1 MRSFRP
7 YLLLTIAFLA
17 MAIIGHGVFL
27 FQWTQNQF
35 MAGPNDGLAQM
46 MPFKQ
51 LLYDH
56 YTQGEFFYSFD
67 FGLGAGIFSELSYYF
82 STSFVYISTLV
93 IVYLLDSLQLIGDP
107 DVLFWANASVFISVA
122 RLTIVLIVTY
132 TLFRYMRIS
141 RLSAFVGASIY
152 GISGMYFRHAAF
164 WEFFA
169 DAFIWLPLLIFGA
182 EKIFREQKPG
192 WFMFA
197 IAISMID
204 NFYFA
209 YINFLLA
216 GIYILFR
223 LFIPLEKME
232 TKWKKAIVLFLI
244 AGLIGAGMSMVSFIP
259 SVYAFLNNHRP
270 AFQQDILWFEETE
283 NILFMSR
290 YILLPAM
297 FMLFL
302 FIPALYKLQRFRLFA
317 LIGIL
322 TIVLYHSPMVGSI
335 FNGFSAPQHRWEYFM
350 SFVAA
355 GAIASGLDHLHKLRL
370 KDVAPAAI
378 LTALLYGWF
387 AWRDEALEFTT
398 LYPRLALAGL
408 VLTLAAV
415 LAAPAI
421 RQRSQKPLLAA
432 VLLALVLTTA
442 NVYQSEK
449 LLDNADIADV
459 DEALITGEDYDNA
472 EVRALI
478 DEIQG
483 RETSEMY
490 RIDWMEGVRNNTPI
504 VQDFQGLSAYSSIL
518 NKNLLYFYL
527 YDLEIDMQRES
538 VSRYA
543 TLGNRSNLHSLLQGN
558 YAIRERDDPNVP
570 YGFRKFAAT
579 DNFIAYQNRYPLPFA
594 RPAFQVYQESQLTDE
609 PPLLREHAMLSGI
622 VLDETTETE
631 PLPDRFPGEADYEI
645 GEMGASYEDGVLDI
659 SEETGGIDL
668 LLDEVP
674 EEGDLYI
681 SFHLEN
687 TAADQGFPLEINEY
701 RTTRKSNQSIYKTF
715 VDDLTIRVEA
725 AQKIEI
731 RMPEGKYELTDIE
744 IVKEPY
750 ALLREQNALADRT
763 SNLKIDGSQVDV
775 TYDNQDGA
783 PYLNLSIPYE
793 RGWQATI
800 NDEPVDV
807 LKANYAFLAVPL
819 EDGMNEIELR
829 YRPPFFLPSLFIS
842 MLSLALGLFW
852 LRRRKR
858 NEARGYEP
866 KDTMTN

>member
-7 YLLLTIAFLA
+7 YLLLTVAFLA

-51 LLYDH
+51 LLYEQ
-56 YTQGEFFYSFD
+56 YTHGEFFYSFD

-82 STSFVYISTLV
+82 STSFVYIATLV
-93 IVYLLDSLQLIGDP
+93 IVYLFDIVGLIGDP
-107 DVLFWANASVFISVA
+107 DVLFWANASVFISIA

-132 TLFRYMRIS
+132 TLFRYMRIT

-182 EKIFREQKPG
+182 EKIFREQKPS

-209 YINFLLA
+209 YINFLLV

-223 LFIPLEKME
+223 LFIPLEKTE
-232 TKWKKAIVLFLI
+232 TKWKKSIVLFLT
-244 AGLIGAGMSMVSFIP
+244 AGLIGAGISMVSFIP

-302 FIPALYKLQRFRLFA
+302 FIPSLYKLQRFRLFA
-317 LIGIL
+317 LIGIV
-322 TIVLYHSPMVGSI
+322 TIMLYHSPMVGSI
-335 FNGFSAPQHRWEYFM
+335 FNGFSAPQHRWEYFI
-350 SFVAA
+350 SLAAA
-355 GAIASGLDHLHKLRL
+355 GAIASGLDRFHKLHL
-370 KDVAPAAI
+370 KEVVPAAI
-378 LTALLYGWF
+378 LTALFYGWF
-387 AWRDEALEFTT
+387 SWRDEALEFTT
-398 LYPRLALAGL
+398 LYPRLAVAGL
-408 VLTLAAV
+408 VLTLAAT
-415 LAAPAI
+415 LAALAI
-421 RQRSQKPLLAA
+421 RQQLQKPLLAA

-449 LLDNADIADV
+449 LLDNADVADV
-459 DEALITGEDYDNA
+459 DEALITGENYDNE
-472 EVRALI
+472 EVHALI
-478 DEIQG
+478 DEIQE

-504 VQDFQGLSAYSSIL
+504 VQDFQGLSAYSSLL

-558 YAIRERDDPNVP
+558 YAIRTKDDPNVP
-570 YGFRKFAAT
+570 FGFRKFAAT
-579 DNFIAYQNRYPLPFA
+579 ENFIAYQNRYPLPFA

-622 VLDETTETE
+622 VLDETAETE

-645 GEMGASYEDGVLDI
+645 EEMGASYEDGVLDI
-659 SEETGGIDL
+659 SQETGGIDL
-668 LLDEVP
+668 LLNEVP

-687 TAADQGFPLEINEY
+687 MATDQGFPLEINEY

-725 AQKIEI
+725 AQKIQI
-731 RMPEGKYELTDIE
+731 RMPEGTYKLTDIE

-750 ALLREQNALADRT
+750 TLLREQNALADRT
-763 SNLKIDGSQVDV
+763 SNLEIDGSRVDV
-775 TYDNQDGA
+775 AYDNQEGA
-783 PYLNLSIPYE
+783 PFLNLSIPYE
-793 RGWQATI
+793 RGWQAAI
-800 NDEPVDV
+800 NGEPVDV

-819 EDGMNEIELR
+819 KDGMNEIELR
-829 YRPPFFLPSLFIS
+829 YHPPFFLSSLFIS
-842 MLSLALGLFW
+842 LLSLATGLFW
-852 LRRRKR
+852 LRKRKR
-858 NEARGYEP
+858 NSTHKHEP

>member
-7 YLLLTIAFLA
+7 YLLLTAAFLA
-17 MAIIGHGVFL
+17 MAAIGHGVFL
-27 FQWTQNQF
+27 FQWTQNQY

-56 YTQGEFFYSFD
+56 YTRGEFFYSFD

-82 STSFVYISTLV
+82 STSFVYITTLL
-93 IVYLLDSLQLIGDP
+93 IVYLLDALQLIGDP

-122 RLTIVLIVTY
+122 RLSIVLIAAY
-132 TLFRYMRIS
+132 ALFRYMRIT
-141 RLSAFVGASIY
+141 RLSAFIGASIY

-197 IAISMID
+197 VAIAMID

-209 YINFLLA
+209 YINFLLT

-223 LFIPLEKME
+223 LFIPLEKTE

-244 AGLIGAGMSMVSFIP
+244 SGLVGAGISMVSFIP

-270 AFQQDILWFEETE
+270 EFQQDILWFEETE

-297 FMLFL
+297 FVLFL
-302 FIPALYKLQRFRLFA
+302 FIPTLYKVHRFRLFA
-317 LIGIL
+317 LVGIF
-322 TIVLYHSPMVGSI
+322 TAVLYHSPMVGSI
-335 FNGFSAPQHRWEYFM
+335 FNGFSAPQHRWEYLI

-355 GAIASGLDHLHKLRL
+355 GAIASGLDYFHKLRL
-370 KDVAPAAI
+370 KEIVPAAV

-387 AWRDEALEFTT
+387 AWQDEALEFTT

-408 VLTLAAV
+408 VVTLAAA
-415 LAAPAI
+415 LAAPAFQ
-421 RQRSQKPLLAA
+421 QRYQKPLLAF
-432 VLLALVLTTA
+432 VLLALVLATA

-449 LLDNADIADV
+449 LLDNADVADV
-459 DEALITGEDYDNA
+459 DEALITGEDYDNQ
-472 EVRALI
+472 EVRTLI
-478 DEIQG
+478 DEIQE
-483 RETSEMY
+483 RETAEMY

-504 VQDFQGLSAYSSIL
+504 VQEFQGLSAYSSIL

-527 YDLEIDMQRES
+527 YDLEIDMGRES

-558 YAIRERDDPNVP
+558 YAIRERNDPNVP
-570 YGFRKFAAT
+570 FGFRKFAAT
-579 DNFIAYQNRYPLPFA
+579 ENFIAYQNRYPLPFA
-594 RPAFQVYQESQLTDE
+594 RPAFQVYQESQLTNE

-622 VLDETTETE
+622 VLDENISPE
-631 PLPDRFPGEADYEI
+631 PLPDRFPGEADYRVE
-645 GEMGASYEDGVLDI
+645 EADASYDEGLLEI
-659 SEETGGIDL
+659 SDETGGIDL

-687 TAADQGFPLEINEY
+687 TAADQGFPLEVNEY

-715 VDDLTIRVEA
+715 VDDLTIRIKA
-725 AQKIEI
+725 AERIEI
-731 RMPEGKYELTDIE
+731 RMPEGTYKLTDIE

-763 SNLKIDGSQVDV
+763 SHLKIDGSQVDV
-775 TYDNQDGA
+775 TYDNQEDA
-783 PYLNLSIPYE
+783 PFLNLSIPYE

-800 NDEPVDV
+800 NGEPVDV

-819 EDGMNEIELR
+819 KDGMNEIELR
-829 YRPPFFLPSLFIS
+829 YRPPFFLASLSIS
-842 MLSLALGLFW
+842 LVSLASGLLW
-852 LRRRKR
+852 LRRRKQ
-858 NEARGYEP
+858 NGYDRHEP

>member
-7 YLLLTIAFLA
+7 YLLLTVAFLA

-27 FQWTQNQF
+27 FQWTQNQY

-46 MPFKQ
+46 MPFKH

-82 STSFVYISTLV
+82 STSFVYLSTLI
-93 IVYLLDSLQLIGDP
+93 IVYLLESLKLIGVP
-107 DVLFWANASVFISVA
+107 DVLFWANASVFISIA
-122 RLTIVLIVTY
+122 RLAIVLIVTY

-141 RLSAFVGASIY
+141 RISAVVGASIY
-152 GISGMYFRHAAF
+152 GLSGMYFRHAAF

-197 IAISMID
+197 VAIAMID

-209 YINFLLA
+209 YINFLLT
-216 GIYILFR
+216 GIYIVFR
-223 LFIPLEKME
+223 LFIPLEKTE
-232 TKWKKAIVLFLI
+232 TKWKQAILWFLM
-244 AGLIGAGMSMVSFIP
+244 AGSIGAGMSMVSFIP

-302 FIPALYKLQRFRLFA
+302 FVPSLYKLHRFRLFA
-317 LIGIL
+317 LLGL
-322 TIVLYHSPMVGSI
+322 LAMVLYHSPMAGSI
-335 FNGFSAPQHRWEYFM
+335 FNGFSAPQHRWEYFLSLM
-350 SFVAA
+350 AA
-355 GAIASGLDHLHKLRL
+355 GAIASGLDHFHKLKL
-370 KDVAPAAI
+370 KEIVAASI
-378 LTALLYGWF
+378 MTALFYWWF

-398 LYPRLALAGL
+398 LYPRLALVGL
-408 VLTLAAV
+408 VLSLSAA

-421 RQRSQKPLLAA
+421 RQQWQKPLLAF
-432 VLLALVLTTA
+432 VLIILVMATS

-449 LLDNADIADV
+449 LLENADVEDV
-459 DEALITGEDYDNA
+459 DEELITGEDYDDA
-472 EVRALI
+472 EVRALV
-478 DEIQG
+478 DEIQE

-558 YAIRERDDPNVP
+558 YAIREKDDPNVP
-570 YGFRKFAAT
+570 FGFRKFAAT
-579 DNFIAYQNRYPLPFA
+579 ENFIAYQNRYPLPFA
-594 RPAFQVYQESQLTDE
+594 RPAFQVYQESQLADE
-609 PPLLREHAMLSGI
+609 PPLLREHSMLSGI

-631 PLPDRFPGEADYEI
+631 PLPDRFPGKADYDIEEI
-645 GEMGASYEDGVLDI
+645 DASYRDGVLDI
-659 SEETGGIDL
+659 SEETGGMDL
-668 LLDEVP
+668 VLDEVP

-681 SFHLEN
+681 SFHLAN

-715 VDDLTIRVEA
+715 VDDLTIRIEA

-731 RMPEGKYELTDIE
+731 RLPEGTYELTDIE

-750 ALLREQNALADRT
+750 TLLREQNALADRT
-763 SNLKIDGSQVDV
+763 SNLSIDGSKVDV

-800 NDEPVDV
+800 NGEPVDV

-819 EDGMNEIELR
+819 GDGMNDIELR

-842 MLSLALGLFW
+842 LLSLAAGLFW

-858 NEARGYEP
+858 NELHKYAP
-866 KDTMTN
+866 KDSMPN